1 MLTSRRGEKDK
12 TPLDLRDQPR
22 YEVDLAVAYS
32 GDQVVGRGVVVNISR
47 GGCGI
52 KADATLPIGTFLEL
66 SIDLP
71 APCPARHID
80 LAVVRWS
87 LGKTFGLDFLQ
98 VHPDQETQ
106 LRRFLKSL

>member
-1 MLTSRRGEKDK
+1 MLSSRRGEKNK

-32 GDQVVGRGVVVNISR
+32 GDQVVGRAVVVNISR

-52 KADATLPIGTFLEL
+52 RADATLPIGTFLEL

-71 APCPARHID
+71 APCPVLHID
-80 LAVVRWS
+80 LAIVRWS
-87 LGKTFGLDFLQ
+87 LGKKFGLDFLQ
-98 VHPDQETQ
+98 VHPDQETL